1 MADVLFEENGPIL
14 PSNLAWIMTAVL
26 VATLAFMCIMHS
38 DIGWT
43 GIAVVAV
50 FFAIAIALAFLL
62 KLSVKVTGDGVEMFY
77 MIRRRTFPRDMV
89 IDKRKG
95 RLEDI
100 RSYSQWNLKGVS
112 HRSYLRT
119 GDEDGVALKLKGK
132 AVVVISSADPDA
144 FFDAVPTEIIGDD
157 ARCRLPCSTGSG
169 SRPSATPPRGR
180 SSSRRPWRRS
190 SVMPT
195 SSPRTSPSESTAT

>member
-1 MADVLFEENGPIL
+1 MADVLYEENGPIL
-14 PSNLAWIMTAVL
+14 PRNLAWILTGVL

-50 FFAIAIALAFLL
+50 FFIAAIALAFCLR
-62 KLSVKVTGDGVEMFY
+62 LSVTVTEEGVEMLY
-77 MIRRRTFPRDMV
+77 MIRRRTFPRDT
-89 IDKRKG
+89 ILDKREG

-100 RSYSQWNLKGVS
+100 RSYSQWDLKGVS
-112 HRSYLRT
+112 HKSYLRT

-144 FFDAVPTEIIGDD
+144 FYAAVPIEIMDGD
-157 ARCRLPCSTGSG
+157 A
-169 SRPSATPPRGR
+169 
-180 SSSRRPWRRS
+180 
-190 SVMPT
+190 
-195 SSPRTSPSESTAT
+195 